1 MVIRRGYVFRLKDD
15 PVLMRILASHA
26 GIPRFLW
33 NKVLEMNLRRL
44 EGKQPLLWYQEMAFW
59 LTVWK
64 QSDKMGFLAE
74 ANSQSLQQTLKHL
87 DRAFKDAFDKN
98 QPNKRLPTW
107 KRRADGDSFLVPQ
120 HFRFDGNRVLLPKI
134 GWLRF
139 YKSRQWQG
147 VPKNITV
154 SRHGDRWFIS
164 IQTELEIPDPV
175 HTSTR
180 EVGIDMGI
188 TKFVTL
194 SDGTSH
200 LPLNSFRS
208 LEEKLAKGQRELS
221 RKVKFSSNWNKQLN
235 RVQRTHCRNADA
247 RKDYLHKISTA
258 ISKSHAVVA
267 MEDLKVSCMSRSVR
281 GTVDNPGTNVAAKS
295 GLNKS
300 ILDQGWG
307 MFREMLKYKL
317 AQRGGVL
324 VLVDPK
330 HTSQRCSLCGHVSA
344 ESRRSQSVFQCVA
357 CGITLDADVNA
368 ALNILAAG
376 LAVLAC
382 GEGGPLPSVKQ
393 EPAGKRE
400 LVPSRNHLGIIA
412 L

>member
-1 MVIRRGYVFRLKDD
+1 MVISRGYVFRLKDD

-26 GIPRFLW
+26 GMPRFLW
-33 NKVLEMNLRRL
+33 NKVLEMNLTRL
-44 EGKQPLLWYQEMAFW
+44 KGRQPLLWYQEMAFW

-64 QSDKMGFLAE
+64 QSTEMEFLAE
-74 ANSQSLQQTLKHL
+74 ANSQCLQQTLKHL
-87 DRAFKDAFDKN
+87 DRAFRDAFDKN
-98 QPNKRLPTW
+98 QPNKRIPTW
-107 KRRADGDSFLVPQ
+107 KKRADGDSFLVPQ

-147 VPKNITV
+147 IPKNITV

-164 IQTELEIPDPV
+164 IQTELEIPNPV
-175 HTSTR
+175 HTSTS

-188 TKFVTL
+188 SKFATL
-194 SDGTSH
+194 SDATSYQ
-200 LPLNSFRS
+200 PLNSFRS

-221 RKVKFSSNWNKQLN
+221 RKVKCSSNWNKQLK
-235 RVQRTHCRNADA
+235 RVQRTHCRIADA
-247 RKDYLHKISTA
+247 RKDYLHKISTE
-258 ISKSHAVVA
+258 ISKSHAMIF
-267 MEDLKVSCMSRSVR
+267 MEDLRVSCMSRSAR
-281 GTVDNPGTNVAAKS
+281 GTVDNPGTHVAAKS
-295 GLNKS
+295 GLNKA

-307 MFREMLKYKL
+307 AFREMLQYKL
-317 AQRGGVL
+317 VECGGVL

-330 HTSQRCSLCGHVSA
+330 HTSQRCSACGHVSS

-357 CGITLDADVNA
+357 CGISLDADVNA

-376 LAVLAC
+376 QAVLAC

-393 EPAGKRE
+393 GPAGKRE
-400 LVPSRNHLGIIA
+400 LVPPQKHLGIIA